1 MTFGKKLWM
10 TLFVF
15 ILIAVGAAFGLAYML
30 YEKLYVESVKS
41 ELAAAAENLSYD
53 YEGGELSADFIK
65 QVGWFSEK
73 SPFDAFAVHNPRELA
88 ACIPYEADYE
98 TLIGPEERSRLLEN
112 KMIEETGYSERFD
125 RQIISV
131 IYPLLDDKQLKG
143 ILYLYIPLERIDE
156 LASSLIMF
164 WAAGAALLMG
174 LLLYGGMK
182 WTNYVIKPLENMKR
196 AAVRLSNGDYTARV
210 PAESKDEFGQLAH
223 TFNEMAE
230 SIQREAEQ
238 RKTFLATVSHELR
251 TPLSY
256 IKGYSEAM
264 VNGIG
269 RAEQQLGIIHR
280 EAARM
285 ERLVNDLLELIRLD
299 SNKMNIEKTILPLA
313 DLVYRTVDTFRLKHE
328 RFSLDIDEEIIV
340 KGDEGRLVQVMTNII
355 DNAVR
360 YSQKNKP
367 IYITLKQENNEV
379 KWIVRDIGAGM
390 PEEEIPKV
398 TNQFYRINKARTR
411 EDGGSGLGLSIVK
424 QIVERHEGELDIQ
437 SEADVGTTV
446 MVILPALQDEGVET

>member
-1 MTFGKKLWM
+1 MTFRKKLWM
-10 TLFVF
+10 TLFIFV
-15 ILIAVGAAFGLAYML
+15 LLAVGSAFGLAYTL
-30 YEKLYVESVKS
+30 YEKLYVESVKD
-41 ELAAAAENLSYD
+41 ELKAAAENLSDD
-53 YEGGELSADFIK
+53 YEGGELNAAF
-65 QVGWFSEK
+65 VERVAWFSEK
-73 SPFDAFAVHNPRELA
+73 SPFEAFAVHNPRELA

-98 TLIGPEERSRLLEN
+98 TLIGPEEREKLLEN

-156 LASSLIMF
+156 LVSSLILF
-164 WAAGAALLMG
+164 WAAGAALLTAV
-174 LLLYGGMK
+174 LLYGGMR
-182 WTNYVIKPLENMKR
+182 WTRHVVKPLEEMKG
-196 AAVRLSNGDYTARV
+196 AAVRLSKGDYMARV
-210 PAESKDEFGQLAH
+210 PAESKDEFGQLAR

-230 SIQREAEQ
+230 AIQKENEQ

-264 VNGIG
+264 INGIG
-269 RAEQQLGIIHR
+269 RPEQQLSIIQR

-299 SNKMNIEKTILPLA
+299 SNKMNIEKTFLPLA
-313 DLVYRTVDTFRLKHE
+313 DLVYRTVDTFRLKHD
-328 RFSLDIDEEIIV
+328 RFALDIDEETIV
-340 KGDEGRLVQVMTNII
+340 YGDEDRLSQVMTNII

-367 IYITLKQENNEV
+367 IYITLRQEKDQV

-424 QIVERHEGELDIQ
+424 QIVERHGGELNIQ
-437 SEADVGTTV
+437 SEAGVGTTV
-446 MVILPALQDEGVET
+446 TVTLPALMEEGEET